1 MDMIYIFILISVLV
15 GCILGATILFTVL
28 KRIDNGRL
36 PLSPMMTQ
44 LYAKFTH
51 EDGAKALKKLL
62 KYAAPSDILA
72 HSDRVKGIDGTDYVV
87 LATSLDNF
95 GGIAGMIVYGIE
107 VNLVGQAPFTENNDD
122 LPVTL
127 IFIPFDNPKESGL
140 VDESIALMTTSKTSL
155 NNTLPTPSKPAKP
168 LAAMARTEQL
178 SDIKKFCKS
187 QCILDCGE
195 GCILSK
201 YNTKASKK
209 TKS

>member
-1 MDMIYIFILISVLV
+1 MIYIFILISVLV
-15 GCILGATILFTVL
+15 GCALGAVLFYTIF
-28 KRIDNGRL
+28 KYIDNGRL

-44 LYAKFTH
+44 VYAKFTH

-87 LATSLDNF
+87 LATSLDSF
-95 GGIAGMIVYGIE
+95 GGKAGMIVYGIE
-107 VNLVGQAPFTENNDD
+107 TVLVGQASFTENDD

-127 IFIPFDNPKESGL
+127 MFIPFDNPLESGL
-140 VDESIALMTTSKTSL
+140 VEESIALMTTSKTSL
-155 NNTLPTPSKPAKP
+155 NSAPPTPSKPAKSM
-168 LAAMARTEQL
+168 AATARTEQL

-201 YNTKASKK
+201 YNSKASKK

>member
-1 MDMIYIFILISVLV
+1 MIYIFILISVLV
-15 GCILGATILFTVL
+15 GCILGATILYTVL
-28 KRIDNGRL
+28 KRIDNGGRL

-62 KYAAPSDILA
+62 KYAAPVDILA

-107 VNLVGQAPFTENNDD
+107 VNLIGQASSTENDD
-122 LPVTL
+122 LPVAL
-127 IFIPFDNPKESGL
+127 IFIPFDNPRESGL

-155 NNTLPTPSKPAKP
+155 NNTPPTPSKPAKP
-168 LAAMARTEQL
+168 LAVMARTEQL

>member
-15 GCILGATILFTVL
+15 GCALGAVLFYTIF
-28 KRIDNGRL
+28 KYIDNGRL

-44 LYAKFTH
+44 VYAKFTH

-87 LATSLDNF
+87 LATSLDSF
-95 GGIAGMIVYGIE
+95 GGKAGMIVYGIE
-107 VNLVGQAPFTENNDD
+107 TVFVGQASFTEKDD

-127 IFIPFDNPKESGL
+127 MFIPFDNPLESGL
-140 VDESIALMTTSKTSL
+140 VEESIALMTTSKTSL
-155 NNTLPTPSKPAKP
+155 NSAPPTPSKPAKP
-168 LAAMARTEQL
+168 LAAAARTEQL

-201 YNTKASKK
+201 YNSKASKK